1 VRPLLVALLLVA
13 GSAPRLTAQADV
25 VARLDRRV
33 PPPVARAVAEIAAA
47 AAARGLPVEPL
58 VQKAIEGGAK
68 RVAAD
73 RVVAAVRALATQL
86 GAAAA
91 ALRADGI
98 EHPGA
103 GVIEGGAEA
112 LSAGLTAEQ
121 VGELARTSRLPYDP
135 ALTLRVAATL
145 TSLGVPPKQTLDLME
160 GMMQAGRTPND
171 LLNLPSQIQEG
182 VARGVTPAQAA
193 QGLARGA
200 AHAPWAHGSELPPGQ
215 TKTKTNPHKP

>member
-25 VARLDRRV
+25 AARLDRRV
-33 PPPVARAVAEIAAA
+33 PPPVARAVTEIAAG

-73 RVVAAVRALATQL
+73 RVIAAVRALATQL
-86 GAAAA
+86 EAAAA
-91 ALRADGI
+91 ALRAGGI

-103 GVIEGGAEA
+103 GVIEGGADA
-112 LSAGLTAEQ
+112 LSAGLNPEQ
-121 VGELARTSRLPYDP
+121 IGELARTSKQPYDP
-135 ALTLRVAATL
+135 AMTLRVAATL
-145 TSLGVPPKQTLDLME
+145 ASLGVPPKQTVDLME

-171 LLNLPSQIQEG
+171 LLSLPTQVQEG
-182 VARGVTPAQAA
+182 VARGRTPAQAA
-193 QGLARGA
+193 GGLGRGA
-200 AHAPWAHGSELPPGQ
+200 EHAPWAHGSELPPGQ
-215 TKTKTNPHKP
+215 AKTKTNPHKP